1 MIGDIFNLIL
11 LRPMLNV
18 LLLLYSVLHG
28 VLPYGAFA
36 LAIVIVTVALRL
48 VTQPFMA
55 KQLQSSKKMNDLQP
69 QLKELEKKYGK
80 DRERLAQE
88 QMKLYKENG
97 INPMAGCLPML
108 LQMPIWIAVY
118 QSIMLLLGRSPAQLL
133 ALSKHVYNLGIF
145 ANLSSLFPLSSQF
158 LWLDLGQP
166 DKLFIIPILVA
177 ATQWVQQKM
186 MSPATSGQGND
197 SAQAMSSSM
206 LMMMP
211 VMFGFITINLP
222 AGLGL
227 YFIVSSLIGIVIQY
241 FTTGWGGLMPQ
252 RAAASAGKSAGQ
264 ESPAP
269 SVLDAVKRL
278 IAPANRD
285 GESKPAPEAATVHR
299 PPTAT
304 NVDHATAQPAAP
316 DAKGS
321 QAGRK
326 VPEAAEVGTPA
337 AASIQKGTK
346 RGSRKKKR

>member
-1 MIGDIFNLIL
+1 MIGEIFNLIL

-28 VLPYGAFA
+28 VVPYGSFA
-36 LAIVIVTVALRL
+36 LAIAIVTVLLRL
-48 VTQPFMA
+48 ITQPFMA
-55 KQLQSSKKMNDLQP
+55 KQLQSSKKMNELQP

-108 LQMPIWIAVY
+108 LQMPIWIALY

-145 ANLSSLFPLSSQF
+145 ANLSSLFPLASQF

-166 DKLFIIPILVA
+166 DRLFIIPILVA

-186 MSPATSGQGND
+186 MTPATSADSGD
-197 SAQAMSSSM
+197 SAQAQMSQSM

-211 VMFGFITINLP
+211 LMFGFITMNLP
-222 AGLGL
+222 SGLGL
-227 YFIVSSLIGIVIQY
+227 YFVISSLIGIVIQY
-241 FTTGWGGLMPQ
+241 FTTGWGGLLPK
-252 RAAASAGKSAGQ
+252 RAAAAAASSGSQARPTTGMLGA
-264 ESPAP
+264 A
-269 SVLDAVKRL
+269 KRL
-278 IAPANRD
+278 AAPAGRD
-285 GESKPAPEAATVHR
+285 DEPKPAP
-299 PPTAT
+299 AT
-304 NVDHATAQPAAP
+304 NTDDATAQPAAP
-316 DAKGS
+316 DEKSGPA
-321 QAGRK
+321 RRM
-326 VPEAAEVGTPA
+326 VPEVAEAGAPA
-337 AASIQKGTK
+337 AASIQKGAK